1 MNRPHRSYQQP
12 AHRPN
17 WRVGHEGCGGV
28 GIGERPHPGTET
40 ILGTAKEY
48 SLALAAP
55 LDKSELHAGDFIT
68 GEA

>member
-1 MNRPHRSYQQP
+1 MQAAVGAVERS
-12 AHRPN
+12 
-17 WRVGHEGCGGV
+17 
-28 GIGERPHPGTET
+28 HPGTET
-40 ILGTAKEY
+40 ILGMTKEY